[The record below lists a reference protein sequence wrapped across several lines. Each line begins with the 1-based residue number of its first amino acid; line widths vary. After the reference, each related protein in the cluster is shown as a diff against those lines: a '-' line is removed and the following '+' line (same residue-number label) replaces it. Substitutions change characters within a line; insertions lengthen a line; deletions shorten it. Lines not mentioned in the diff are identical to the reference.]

1 MPACSISTQFRRR
14 NQGERSDEVIWK
26 GTTRRTLFI
35 LGAGATRGSF
45 RHVIVNG
52 KRIQAPVNRDFF
64 RVAERFVRGQGPN
77 GGLQGRYKRIR
88 NVFRDEFPTRGKWPI
103 PMEEAFS
110 LLYVSKDFPEIYL
123 PRRGRRRT
131 AGTRREIE
139 DFLRLTF
146 GILSAIEERVPPNN
160 LYARLVSSL
169 QPGDTLLTLNYDTLL
184 DSALVNGGWDPA
196 IGYDLIAGKA
206 KITWARNRPAP
217 SKALEGVKLLKL
229 HGSLNW
235 YVRGSFK
242 KLARIF
248 ETKPTRV
255 LISQRPRTNEYSGLV
270 RQIVPPIYG
279 KFFAHRHWRRLWGAA
294 HAALIDAEALVII
307 RCSLVP
313 TDFHL
318 SGMLSHAIEQRKSDN
333 NPFQFVT
340 AVDRARIRRKWLT
353 VVKGCFRM
361 KLEYPSFA
369 QFARRQLLISE

>member
-1 MPACSISTQFRRR
+1 M
-14 NQGERSDEVIWK
+14 IWK
-26 GTTRRTLFI
+26 GNARRTVFI

-45 RHVIVNG
+45 RHVLVNG
-52 KRIQAPVNRDFF
+52 KRIQAPLNGDFF
-64 RVAERFVRGQGPN
+64 KVAERFVRAHGTK

-110 LLYVSKDFPEIYL
+110 LLYVSKDFPEIYV
-123 PRRGRRRT
+123 PRHGPHRV

-146 GILSAIEERVPPNN
+146 GILSAIEDRVPPDN

-169 QPGDTLLTLNYDTLL
+169 QPGDTILTLNYDTLL
-184 DSALVNGGWDPA
+184 DSALVNAGWDPTHGYA
-196 IGYDLIAGKA
+196 LIGGNA
-206 KITWARNRPAP
+206 KITWTRNEPEPAE
-217 SKALEGVKLLKL
+217 ALAGVKLLKL

-248 ETKPTRV
+248 ETKPTKV
-255 LISQRPRTNEYSGLV
+255 LISKRPRTNEYSGLV

-279 KFFAHRHWRRLWGAA
+279 KFFAHRHWRQLWSVA
-294 HAALIDAEALVII
+294 HAALIDAEALVVIG
-307 RCSLVP
+307 CSLVA

-318 SGMLSHAIEQRKSDN
+318 TGMLSHAMKQRKSED
-333 NPFQFVT
+333 NPFDLVV
-340 AVDRARIRRKWLT
+340 AVDRARVRRKWLT
-353 VVKGCFRM
+353 LVKGCSGT
-361 KLEYPSFA
+361 KLHYPTFS
-369 QFARRQLLISE
+369 QFAKRHLFN